1 MSRPQFSSRFA
12 TLLAMAAFAVG
23 VANVWRFP
31 YMMGQNGGSA
41 FLLIYLVF
49 VLVLAV
55 PVLTS
60 EWALGRATRSGPI
73 NAFKAAFGSR
83 FGMPLGF
90 LLVLVVF
97 VALTYYNVVVGN
109 VIYSAWFA
117 LQHGFDASTIPDY
130 EQGLADNRLQFF
142 YAVGLTVLCLWIVQR
157 GLKRGIERANII
169 LMPLFGIVVLYMV
182 GVALTLDGA
191 IEELKNF
198 LRPDFSQAGPTVW
211 FAAMGQAC
219 FSVGISGSIGVLYGS
234 YLREQEKLVSSATAT
249 GLIDTGAA
257 LLASLFVVPAV
268 LVFGLDLA
276 AGPPLL
282 FNTLPRLFEVMP
294 GGRWLAGPFLAAWAL
309 VAVLTIVAAFE
320 ATIGALHDYMGQKLS
335 RTGWT
340 LAVGVAMIGAM
351 TPVAFNPQII
361 GMLDL
366 VVGSGMF
373 MFGSM
378 MAVIAVG
385 WGLGKAA
392 VKAQIALG
400 LGPRSVEVMTFWI
413 RYVVPT
419 ALFAILAGFIL
430 TSMGLI

>member
-1 MSRPQFSSRFA
+1 MSRPEFSSRFA

-73 NAFKAAFGSR
+73 NAFKAAFGTR

-97 VALTYYNVVVGN
+97 VALTYYNIVVGN

-117 LQHGFDASTIPDY
+117 FRHGFDASNFAVY
-130 EQGLADNRLQFF
+130 QQGLADNGQQFM
-142 YAVGLTVLCLWIVQR
+142 YAIGLTLVCLWIVQR
-157 GLKRGIERANII
+157 GLKRGIERANMI
-169 LMPLFGIVVLYMV
+169 LMPIFGVIVLYMV

-198 LRPDFSQAGPTVW
+198 LRPDFSQAGPRVW

-282 FNTLPRLFEVMP
+282 FNTLPHLFEVMP

-320 ATIGALHDYMGQKLS
+320 ATIGALHDYAGRRPS
-335 RTGWT
+335 RRTWT
-340 LAVGVAMIGAM
+340 LVVGVAMMAAM
-351 TPVAFNPQII
+351 APVAFNPEII
-361 GMLDL
+361 GTLDL

-378 MAVIAVG
+378 MAVIAIG
-385 WGLGKAA
+385 WGLGKA
-392 VKAQIALG
+392 VTGAQIALG
-400 LGPRSVEVMTFWI
+400 LGPRGVAALTLWI

-419 ALFAILAGFIL
+419 ALFVILAGFIL
-430 TSMGLI
+430 TSLGLI

>member
-1 MSRPQFSSRFA
+1 MARPQFSSRFA

-31 YMMGQNGGSA
+31 YMMGRNGGSA

-49 VLVLAV
+49 IVVLAV
-55 PVLTS
+55 PVLAS
-60 EWALGRATRSGPI
+60 EWGLGRSTQSGPI
-73 NAFKAAFGSR
+73 NAFREAFGKR

-97 VALTYYNVVVGN
+97 TALTYYNIVVGN

-117 LQHGFDASTIPDY
+117 LRHGFDAVSVETY
-130 EQGLADNRLQFF
+130 QQGLSDNGLQFMF
-142 YAVGLTVLCLWIVQR
+142 AIGLTVLSLWIVQR
-157 GLKRGIERANII
+157 GLRRGIERANFI
-169 LMPLFGIVVLYMV
+169 LMPIFSVILLYMV

-191 IEELKNF
+191 IDELKNF
-198 LRPDFSQAGPTVW
+198 LRPDFSQAGPSVW

-234 YLREQEKLVSSATAT
+234 YLRQDEKIIPSAMAT
-249 GLIDTGAA
+249 GMIDTGAA

-282 FNTLPRLFEVMP
+282 FNTLPHLFEVMP
-294 GGRWLAGPFLAAWAL
+294 GGRWLGGPFLAAWAL
-309 VAVLTIVAAFE
+309 VAILTIVAAFE
-320 ATIGALHDYMGQKLS
+320 ATIGALHDYAGKRLS
-335 RTGWT
+335 RRAWT
-340 LAVGVAMIGAM
+340 IIVGVAMIAAM
-351 TPVAFNPQII
+351 APTAFNPQII
-361 GMLDL
+361 GTLDL

-378 MAVIAVG
+378 MAVIALG
-385 WGLGKAA
+385 WGMGRA
-392 VKAQIALG
+392 VTRAQVALG
-400 LGPRSVEVMTFWI
+400 LGSRMSSAVTFWI
-413 RYVVPT
+413 RYVVPVV
-419 ALFAILAGFIL
+419 LFAILLGGIL
-430 TSMGLI
+430 SALGVM

>member
-31 YMMGQNGGSA
+31 YMMGRNGGSA
-41 FLLIYLVF
+41 FLLIYLVCI
-49 VLVLAV
+49 VILAV
-55 PVLTS
+55 PVLAS
-60 EWALGRATRSGPI
+60 EWGLGRSTQSGPI
-73 NAFKAAFGSR
+73 NAFKSAFGKR

-97 VALTYYNVVVGN
+97 TALTYYNIVVGN

-117 LQHGFDASTIPDY
+117 LRYGFDAVSVENY
-130 EQGLADNRLQFF
+130 QQGLGNHGLQFM
-142 YAVGLTVLCLWIVQR
+142 YAIGLTVFSLWIVQR
-157 GLKRGIERANII
+157 GLRRGIERANFI
-169 LMPLFGIVVLYMV
+169 LMPIFSVILLYMV

-191 IEELKNF
+191 IDELKIF
-198 LRPDFSQAGPTVW
+198 LRPDFSQAGASVW

-234 YLREQEKLVSSATAT
+234 YLREDEKLIPSATAT

-257 LLASLFVVPAV
+257 LLAALFVVPAV

-282 FNTLPRLFEVMP
+282 FNTLPHLFEVMP
-294 GGRWLAGPFLAAWAL
+294 GGRLLGGPFLAAWAL
-309 VAVLTIVAAFE
+309 VAILTIVAAFE
-320 ATIGALHDYMGQKLS
+320 ATIGALHDYTGGKVS
-335 RTGWT
+335 RRVWT
-340 LAVGVAMIGAM
+340 VIVGVAMIAAM
-351 TPVAFNPQII
+351 APTAFHPQII
-361 GMLDL
+361 ATLDL

-378 MAVIAVG
+378 MAVIALG
-385 WGLGKAA
+385 WGMGKA
-392 VKAQIALG
+392 VTRAQVALG
-400 LGPRSVEVMTFWI
+400 LGTRMAGALTFWI
-413 RYVVPT
+413 RFVVPVV
-419 ALFAILAGFIL
+419 LFAILLGGIL
-430 TSMGLI
+430 SALGVV

>member
-73 NAFKAAFGSR
+73 DAFAAAFGTR
-83 FGMPLGF
+83 FGKPLGF

-117 LQHGFDASTIPDY
+117 LQHGFDASNFADY
-130 EQGLADNRLQFF
+130 QQGLANHQLQFF
-142 YAVGLTVLCLWIVQR
+142 YAIGLVVVCLWIVQR
-157 GLKRGIERANII
+157 GLKHGIEKANII
-169 LMPLFGIVVLYMV
+169 LMPVFGIVVLYMV

-191 IEELKNF
+191 IDELKEF
-198 LRPDFSQAGPTVW
+198 LRPDFSLAGPRVW

-234 YLREQEKLVSSATAT
+234 YLREQEKLVSSAAVT
-249 GLIDTGAA
+249 GLIDTSAA
-257 LLASLFVVPAV
+257 VLASLFVVPAV
-268 LVFGLDLA
+268 LVFGLDLD
-276 AGPPLL
+276 AGPSLL

-294 GGRWLAGPFLAAWAL
+294 GGRLLAGPFLGAWAL

-320 ATIGALHDYMGQKLS
+320 ATIGALHDTMGERVS
-335 RTGWT
+335 RRTWT
-340 LAVGVAMIGAM
+340 VIVGVAMIAAM
-351 TPVAFNPQII
+351 APVAYNPEII
-361 GMLDL
+361 GLIDL

-385 WGLGKAA
+385 WGLGKG
-392 VKAQIALG
+392 VLKAQISLG
-400 LGPRSVEVMTFWI
+400 LSPGTTRVLIIWI

-419 ALFAILAGFIL
+419 ALFAILAGFIV
-430 TSMGLI
+430 SAV

>member
-12 TLLAMAAFAVG
+12 TLIAMAAFAVG

-41 FLLIYLVF
+41 FLMIYLVF

-73 NAFKAAFGSR
+73 NAFKAAFGTR

-90 LLVLVVF
+90 LLVLVIF
-97 VALTYYNVVVGN
+97 VALTYYNIVVGN

-117 LQHGFDASTIPDY
+117 FQHGFDASSIADY
-130 EQGLADNRLQFF
+130 QQGLANNGHQFL
-142 YAVGLTVLCLWIVQR
+142 YAIGLTIVCLLIVQR
-157 GLKRGIERANII
+157 GLRRGIERANFI
-169 LMPLFGIVVLYMV
+169 LMPIFGVIVLYMV

-191 IEELKNF
+191 IDELKAF
-198 LRPDFSQAGPTVW
+198 LRPDFSQAGPSVW

-219 FSVGISGSIGVLYGS
+219 FSVGISGCIGVLYGS
-234 YLREQEKLVSSATAT
+234 YLREQEKLVSSAAAT

-294 GGRWLAGPFLAAWAL
+294 GGRWLGGPFLAAWAL

-320 ATIGALHDYMGQKLS
+320 ATIGALHDYTGQKMS
-335 RTGWT
+335 RKAWT
-340 LAVGVAMIGAM
+340 LIVGVAIIGAM
-351 TPVAFNPQII
+351 VPVAYNPQII
-361 GMLDL
+361 GTMDL
-366 VVGSGMF
+366 IVGSGMF

-378 MAVIAVG
+378 MAVIGIG

-392 VKAQIALG
+392 TKAQIALG
-400 LGPRSVEVMTFWI
+400 LGPRGVAAMTFWI
-413 RYVVPT
+413 RYVVPVV
-419 ALFAILAGFIL
+419 LFSILAGGVLSALGVF
-430 TSMGLI
+430 